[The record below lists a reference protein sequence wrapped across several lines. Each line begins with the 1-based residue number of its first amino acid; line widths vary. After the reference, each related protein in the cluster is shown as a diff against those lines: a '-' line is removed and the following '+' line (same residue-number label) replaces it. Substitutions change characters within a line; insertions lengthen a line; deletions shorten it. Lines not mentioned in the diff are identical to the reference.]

1 MNTEFEIY
9 HGNTLTNDWDALREL
24 NPAKKPQFD
33 AIVANPP
40 LIFGNAKGGALFSG
54 S

>member
-1 MNTEFEIY
+1 MSEFEIF
-9 HGNTLTNDWDALREL
+9 HGDTLLNDWDLLREL

-40 LIFGNAKGGALFSG
+40 LMNAPASSLRAPA
-54 S
+54 